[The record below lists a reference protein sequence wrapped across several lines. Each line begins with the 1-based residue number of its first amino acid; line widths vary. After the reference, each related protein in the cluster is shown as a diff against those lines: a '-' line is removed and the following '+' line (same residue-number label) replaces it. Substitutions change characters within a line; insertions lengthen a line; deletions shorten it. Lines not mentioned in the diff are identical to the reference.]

1 MSRTARLLLIA
12 MLLLLPSAAVAEFNP
27 SLYKEV
33 SQADLIKD
41 PEAHAFRKYRITDVF
56 NFCGSDFCAQVL
68 KTKIDTRQ
76 YYCFNLGAVCLVR
89 MYLKK
94 GHPDA
99 EALQNA
105 RKGDTITVYGTFD
118 FIGSNYNYVIADHI
132 VVEKRK

>member
-1 MSRTARLLLIA
+1 MTRTVRLLVLAI
-12 MLLLLPSAAVAEFNP
+12 LLLAPSVAAAEFNP
-27 SLYKEV
+27 ALYKEI
-33 SQADLIKD
+33 SQAELVKD
-41 PEAHAFRKYRITDVF
+41 PEAHAFRKYRISDVF

-76 YYCFNLGAVCLVR
+76 YYCFNLGVVCMVR

-105 RKGDTITVYGTFD
+105 RKGDTVTVYGTFD
-118 FIGSNYNYVIADHI
+118 YMGSNYHYLVADH
-132 VVEKRK
+132 VVVGK